1 MSTDKS
7 CQVQVNAKKRLVKSK
22 KLTLTKIHRELMS
35 LKFSTAHAR
44 DGKNDAICHL
54 LTYERSVASGGKINL
69 SSLFAVYNYLVWLLG
84 HVHEIDDK
92 QVLPSQRLFLADAMA
107 FIFNIYEKQR
117 GV

>member
-1 MSTDKS
+1 MRTDKS
-7 CQVQVNAKKRLVKSK
+7 CQGQVNDKNGLVKNK
-22 KLTLTKIHRELMS
+22 KLTLTKIHRVLMT
-35 LKFSTAHAR
+35 LKFSTAHAL
-44 DGKNDAICHL
+44 DAKNNTICHL
-54 LTYERSVASGGKINL
+54 LTYERSLASGGEINL